1 MLDRLVPAQ
10 NWSRRSKH
18 KSVWMNDEKMQ
29 NDHAYVDWW
38 YVRASTV
45 CMHLSVLSRHIFP
58 LSETRP
64 IFSLWKGHH
73 IFPISHLKWVVQM
86 TWANFSFAGMIS
98 LNEHL
103 FIWSGYYTLELE
115 DTPATGLLTARF
127 PRLICTEML
136 AWDKSTPEL
145 WRAWVNELSNLLQI
159 KEKNMYQHTF
169 IFGKDNKSLIAHA

>member
-1 MLDRLVPAQ
+1 MMQ
-10 NWSRRSKH
+10 KC
-18 KSVWMNDEKMQ
+18 KMIMPM
-29 NDHAYVDWW
+29 WW
-38 YVRASTV
+38 TDGMSELPPFVFHCQKPGTYFIVRT
-45 CMHLSVLSRHIFP
+45 
-58 LSETRP
+58 
-64 IFSLWKGHH
+64 LWKGHH

-86 TWANFSFAGMIS
+86 TWANFSFAGM
-98 LNEHL
+98 LL
-103 FIWSGYYTLELE
+103 IWSGYYTLELE

-159 KEKNMYQHTF
+159 KEKKMYQHTF